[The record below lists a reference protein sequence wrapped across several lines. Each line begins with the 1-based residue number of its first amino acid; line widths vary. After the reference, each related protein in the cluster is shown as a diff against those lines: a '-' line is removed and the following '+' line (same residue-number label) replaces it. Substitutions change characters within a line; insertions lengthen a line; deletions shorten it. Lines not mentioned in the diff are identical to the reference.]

1 MVVRGARKQRRHV
14 ALRASLGVGFQ
25 ILTAR
30 IHQGHDGS
38 RELLAEDERRAHR
51 QRGRDIGPKSPPQA
65 APDLDQ
71 KRKQHRDGRDCPSPI
86 GPGARVPRRW
96 KPNQKRFR
104 PRNRNEEGRMGA
116 SDG

>member
-1 MVVRGARKQRRHV
+1 V
-14 ALRASLGVGFQ
+14 LRASFGVGFQ

-51 QRGRDIGPKSPPQA
+51 QRGHDIQSEISPPQA

-86 GPGARVPRRW
+86 GPGGSSPATR
-96 KPNQKRFR
+96 KPNPKAIPTAGIAMRK
-104 PRNRNEEGRMGA
+104 GRMEA